1 MRMIRIQQEDEAERL
16 RLRKLAEEEAEL
28 LLRRLRNIEEE
39 EAERIKK
46 MRLVQ
51 LEHQV
56 ETEKL
61 KKLRHAEMETERY
74 KLMQIQSQHDG
85 TILPAEHFGNETAAY
100 GDFDLL
106 GISEEELD
114 QQCDE
119 LFNEA
124 PIEFKPRKDNEI
136 DLMIVR
142 YIREHSITIPI
153 IWIKKDLYL
162 IGSNRLS
169 VDLKRDT
176 LMLRVGGG
184 YEKFEEYVPKNLRYF
199 QRILVIHMIKSGE
212 SLEWVVD
219 ALINGRKIRNI
230 NQQIQQEANYLSKFR
245 YPGMLESSLYST
257 GRKSLLTP
265 PRMSYTQR
273 QVRQT
278 YRSPIMPRRSDL
290 LVGNQAKRTSMYSP
304 LNETYTSARRR
315 STLMNTGG
323 TADITPESLNY
334 KMQKQEILK
343 GLKDTYSTTK
353 FTSKVVTKVE
363 DVNKG
368 Q

>member
-1 MRMIRIQQEDEAERL
+1 
-16 RLRKLAEEEAEL
+16 
-28 LLRRLRNIEEE
+28 
-39 EAERIKK
+39 
-46 MRLVQ
+46 
-51 LEHQV
+51 
-56 ETEKL
+56 
-61 KKLRHAEMETERY
+61 
-74 KLMQIQSQHDG
+74 
-85 TILPAEHFGNETAAY
+85 LPAEHFNETAAY
-100 GDFDLL
+100 GDIDLL

-136 DLMIVR
+136 DHMISR
-142 YIREHSITIPI
+142 YIVEHSITIPI

-169 VDLKRDT
+169 CELKRDT

-265 PRMSYTQR
+265 PRLSYTQR
-273 QVRQT
+273 QVR
-278 YRSPIMPRRSDL
+278 
-290 LVGNQAKRTSMYSP
+290 
-304 LNETYTSARRR
+304 
-315 STLMNTGG
+315 
-323 TADITPESLNY
+323 
-334 KMQKQEILK
+334 
-343 GLKDTYSTTK
+343 
-353 FTSKVVTKVE
+353 
-363 DVNKG
+363 
-368 Q
+368 